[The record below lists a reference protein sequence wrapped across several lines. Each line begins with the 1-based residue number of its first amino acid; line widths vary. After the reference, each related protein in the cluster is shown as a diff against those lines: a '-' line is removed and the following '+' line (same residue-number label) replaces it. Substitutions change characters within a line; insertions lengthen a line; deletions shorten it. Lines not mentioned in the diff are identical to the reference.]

1 MKNLNLLLL
10 GLFVVTSSFLF
21 SSCDNTEE
29 PEPEPTTAYD
39 FISASADHT
48 SLKAAIDVAG
58 LDGTLD
64 TETGTFTVFAP
75 NNAAFATFLSDN
87 NFATLGDVPVATL
100 TSVLLNHVLGAKV
113 NSGDLTE
120 SYVNTI
126 SPTSYGSDI
135 YSSLY
140 VNLDNG
146 VTLNGTVTVTGADND
161 VENGTVH
168 LVNKVIGL
176 PNIVT
181 FATSNPA
188 LSSLVA
194 ALTVD
199 GLATDFVSVLSGDG
213 PFTVFAPTN
222 TAFQAL
228 LDSNPNWNSP
238 SDIDKATLDAVLKY
252 HVTGAGNVRSTDL
265 TDGMS
270 VTTLNNDEMFTITTT
285 GEKPVI
291 TTASGGTGTI
301 ETSLVDIQGFNG
313 VVHVIDAVLL
323 P

>member
-1 MKNLNLLLL
+1 MKKLNVLLL
-10 GLFVVTSSFLF
+10 GLFVVTSSLLF
-21 SSCDNTEE
+21 NACDETEPD
-29 PEPEPTTAYD
+29 PEVTTAYD
-39 FISASADHT
+39 FISASSDHT
-48 SLKAAIDVAG
+48 SLKAAIDAAG

-87 NFATLGDVPVATL
+87 NFAALGDVPTATL
-100 TSVLLNHVLGAKV
+100 KSVLLNHVLGAKV

-120 SYVNTI
+120 SYVNTL
-126 SPTSYGSDI
+126 SPTTYGNGDDI
-135 YSSLY
+135 FASLY

-146 VTLNGTVTVTGADND
+146 VTLNGDVTVTGADND

-199 GLATDFVSVLSGDG
+199 SLPTNFVEVLSGSG

-222 TAFQAL
+222 GAFQAL

-238 SDIDKATLDAVLKY
+238 SDIDPTTLDAVLKY
-252 HVTGAGNVRSTDL
+252 HVTGAGNVRSGDL
-265 TDGMS
+265 TDGMM
-270 VTTLNNDEMFTITTT
+270 VTTLNNSSTFTINTGGANPTITTPN
-285 GEKPVI
+285 G
-291 TTASGGTGTI
+291 TANI
-301 ETSLVDIQGFNG
+301 VTSLVDIQGFNG